1 MIHFEM
7 IVSMLGMGSMAEALT
22 RCVYCSSAVET
33 IAPQHT
39 YGRCKKCRKQMPMAP
54 IEEHVTRLGAL
65 YHGGLQAVEDADAA
79 KASQLLAAFIET
91 LRRDV
96 GDAVVKEM
104 FLAQEALRLVHA
116 AEGTKYSLTSRDL
129 ESSAEVLNG

>member
-1 MIHFEM
+1 
-7 IVSMLGMGSMAEALT
+7 
-22 RCVYCSSAVET
+22 
-33 IAPQHT
+33 
-39 YGRCKKCRKQMPMAP
+39 MPMAP

-129 ESSAEVLNG
+129 ESSAEVLNGWASLNDTNTIHFIISIIIRLKSSMS